1 MRNSAVSI
9 ACRLTAALRSFA
21 TWTIIGCIA
30 ATPALAVPTKV
41 KRECRSDYKSFCP
54 AYKIGTA
61 KMRSCM
67 RANGRQLSWGCYEAL
82 RDAGYVKDRR

>member
-1 MRNSAVSI
+1 MRNSLVALAGLCGRVFRPLTGCIMI
-9 ACRLTAALRSFA
+9 ACL
-21 TWTIIGCIA
+21 A
-30 ATPALAVPTKV
+30 ATPALAVPSKV
-41 KRECRSDYKSFCP
+41 KRECRDDYRSFCP

-82 RDAGYVKDRR
+82 RDAGYVKGRR